1 MGVISALVGL
11 GAAAALGG
19 ATSKA
24 MGNSFWKG
32 TIGGVIGGPIGGAV
46 SAGIEKSSNAKKEA
60 QRLTEQSKKRGAVL
74 STAVNSATV
83 STAKRLSMTSGGAS
97 GQELQA
103 GDFRTKRNIFGN

>member
-1 MGVISALVGL
+1 MGIISALVGL

-60 QRLTEQSKKRGAVL
+60 QRLTEQSQKRGAVL
-74 STAVNSATV
+74 LNSATV

>member
-1 MGVISALVGL
+1 MGIISALVGL

-60 QRLTEQSKKRGAVL
+60 QLTEQSKKRGAVL

-83 STAKRLSMTSGGAS
+83 STAQRLSMTSGGAS

>member
-1 MGVISALVGL
+1 M

-60 QRLTEQSKKRGAVL
+60 QRLTEQSQKRGAVL

-83 STAKRLSMTSGGAS
+83 STAKKIVNDIRRSIWAGAS
-97 GQELQA
+97 SW
-103 GDFRTKRNIFGN
+103 

>member
-1 MGVISALVGL
+1 MGIISALVGL

-60 QRLTEQSKKRGAVL
+60 QRLTEQSQKRSAVL
-74 STAVNSATV
+74 STAQQ
-83 STAKRLSMTSGGAS
+83 RLTMTPGGAS
-97 GQELQA
+97 GQELQS